1 MAILDFILPKK
12 SRRVRHAGAPVPA
25 LEPRPTVPPKGA
37 APQSC
42 EVVDLASRR
51 ADPFVWCPPLPEY
64 IGAVMLGAVLT
75 TAAVSIAADAWA
87 AQVRV
92 AAGTFENWS
101 VTCEP

>member
-1 MAILDFILPKK
+1 MDNLLSFLRPK
-12 SRRVRHAGAPVPA
+12 SRRAVRPQGPA

-51 ADPFVWCPPLPEY
+51 PDPFVWCPPLPEY

-87 AQVRV
+87 AQVKCAAQTFKNWRV
-92 AAGTFENWS
+92 T
-101 VTCEP
+101 